1 MKGELI
7 LAGFALVLLGTLLI
21 FAGMLAGA
29 KEGAEV
35 KGGGVILIGP
45 FPIAFGTDAESLKTV
60 LLLALAI
67 IIVVYFLF
75 YRGQILK

>member
-7 LAGFALVLLGTLLI
+7 TLGFTIVLLGMLLI
-21 FAGMLAGA
+21 FAGMFAGA
-29 KEGAEV
+29 KESAEV

-67 IIVVYFLF
+67 ILVVYLLF
-75 YRGQILK
+75 FRAQNP